1 MERVDTRALQ
11 ELESYWRELR
21 GARRLPVRTEVEP
34 ARIDAILPQSF
45 ILEHVSPGVARIR
58 VAGQALAALA
68 GHDLRGMPLSALF
81 DVNSRPGIQNWL
93 TRVFGGPAVVDL
105 PLRQTGGFMRPTR
118 MGRMLILPLLGVE
131 GAVTRAIGAV
141 ASDGPFS
148 ARPIEIHP
156 IEPLRCEEIGE
167 VRATPLRAVAS
178 GPGMVARPARREL
191 RLVVSNG

>member
-45 ILEHVSPGVARIR
+45 ILEHVAPGIARIR
-58 VAGQALAALA
+58 VAGQALSALA

-81 DVNSRPGIQNWL
+81 DVNSRPALQQWL
-93 TRVFGGPAVVDL
+93 CRVFGGPAVLDL
-105 PLRQTGGFMRPTR
+105 PLRQTGGFMRPAR

-141 ASDGPFS
+141 VSDGPFS

-156 IEPLRCEEIGE
+156 VEPLRCEEIGE
-167 VRATPLRAVAS
+167 VRPAPLRAVA
-178 GPGMVARPARREL
+178 GGGGVAARPARREL

>member
-34 ARIDAILPQSF
+34 QRIDAILPQSF
-45 ILEHVSPGVARIR
+45 ILEHVAPGIARIR
-58 VAGQALAALA
+58 VAGQALAAVA
-68 GHDLRGMPLSALF
+68 GHDLRGMPLTALF
-81 DVNSRPGIQNWL
+81 DVASRPGVEQWL
-93 TRVFGGPAVVDL
+93 RRVFGGPAVVDL

-118 MGRMLILPLLGVE
+118 LGRMLMLPLLGAE

-141 ASDGPFS
+141 VSDGPFS
-148 ARPIEIHP
+148 SRPIEIHP
-156 IEPLRCEEIGE
+156 FETLRCEEIGE
-167 VRATPLRAVAS
+167 VRPEPLRAVAT
-178 GPGMVARPARREL
+178 GMGMVARPARREL